1 MVNKSRLYWSLQVGG
16 WVLYAAVQIGA
27 ALASVGTIS
36 TQRVIFLSYEAF
48 FCFLLTHGFRTYM
61 NNNRWLA
68 MSMPRLIPRILASV
82 LLLGIVM
89 YLLRVPVSVPLGLF
103 NWGVVL
109 DPLNILVLSLIY
121 AFLFYLQLF

>member
-27 ALASVGTIS
+27 AIASVGTIS
-36 TQRVIFLSYEAF
+36 TQRVIFLTYEAF

-68 MSMPRLIPRILASV
+68 MIMPRLIPRVIASV
-82 LLLGIVM
+82 LMLGVIM
-89 YLLRVPVSVPLGLF
+89 YFLRIPVSVPLGLF
-103 NWGVVL
+103 NWKVVL
-109 DPLNILVLSLIY
+109 DPSNILGQSLYY
-121 AFLFYLQLF
+121 AILFFL